1 MIVGNRPLRGS
12 RLFRR
17 GVRFAYRLMIDGD
30 YRSVLLTHLLRPA
43 NLFQPYTDTA
53 SDRYPLLFSFA
64 REKLGANPG
73 VRVLSIGCSTG
84 EEVFTLRRYL
94 PTASIT
100 GLDIN
105 RRNIEIC
112 KARLR
117 RSPDTGI
124 EFNVAGS
131 TSGESAASCDAIF
144 CLAVLRHGALAA
156 SGAERCDRFIRFEDF
171 ECMVADFAR
180 CLRIGGLL
188 FIANSNFRFCDTA
201 VYRSFEVALS
211 LLSPVPDPRTPIYD
225 RTNCLVRNAAYGDLA
240 FRKLRDP

>member
-1 MIVGNRPLRGS
+1 MIAGNRPLPGS
-12 RLFRR
+12 RLFQR
-17 GVRFAYRLMIDGD
+17 GARFAYRLLTDGD
-30 YRSVLLTHLLRPA
+30 YRSVLLIRLRRPA

-53 SDRYPLLFSFA
+53 PDRYPLLFSFA
-64 REKLGANPG
+64 REKLGANPD
-73 VRVLSIGCSTG
+73 VRLLSIGCSTG

-94 PTASIT
+94 PTASIK

-105 RRNIEIC
+105 RRNIEVC

-117 RSPDTGI
+117 RSTDTGI
-124 EFNVAGS
+124 EFVTAGS
-131 TSGESAASCDAIF
+131 TSEESAAFYDAIF

-171 ECMVADFAR
+171 ERMAADLAR
-180 CLRIGGLL
+180 CLRIGGYL
-188 FIANSNFRFCDTA
+188 FIANSNFRFCETA
-201 VYRSFEVALS
+201 VSRSFEVALS

-225 RTNCLVRNAAYGDLA
+225 RANRLVRNAAYGDLA